1 MGSSLFDESDEEI
14 RVRPLIGLTTYVE
27 RAKWGVWDEESA
39 LLPNSYVTAVTRAG
53 GCPILLPPS
62 PARPE
67 DVMPALDGLVI
78 TGGPDVDPA
87 SYGADAHTETDR
99 PRTERDEWEMALGR
113 AALDDDLPLL
123 AICRGLQVL
132 NVAMGGTLH
141 QHLPEVI
148 GHDDHRTVMG
158 KMNKMLI
165 AVNPDSAIGAIL
177 GGETEGMCHHHQAI
191 NRLGRRMEAV
201 GFAADGTVEA
211 VEVAGQE
218 FAFGVQWHPE
228 DDPGDDRL
236 FVALVQAAS
245 RFRFERR
252 GDPEEKLTRWEVP

>member
-1 MGSSLFDESDEEI
+1 MGSSLFDDDTERRI
-14 RVRPLIGLTTYVE
+14 RPLIGLSTYVE
-27 RAKWGVWDEESA
+27 EAAWGAWYEESA
-39 LLPNSYVTAVTRAG
+39 LVPQSYVSAVARAG
-53 GCPILLPPS
+53 GCPVLLPPS

-67 DVMPALDGLVI
+67 DLMSALDGLVI

-87 SYGADAHTETDR
+87 SYGADAHAETDY
-99 PRTERDEWEMALGR
+99 PRKERDEWEMALGR

-141 QHLPEVI
+141 QHLPEVV
-148 GHDDHRTVMG
+148 GHDSHRIELG
-158 KMNKMLI
+158 KMNPMLI
-165 AVNPDSAIGAIL
+165 ALNADSAIGSIL
-177 GGETEGMCHHHQAI
+177 GSEAEGLCHHHQAI

-218 FAFGVQWHPE
+218 FAIGVQWHPE
-228 DDPGDDRL
+228 DNPSDDRL
-236 FVALVQAAS
+236 FTAFVQAAS
-245 RFRFERR
+245 RFRYERR
-252 GDPEEKLTRWEVP
+252 GDPEEKLLGWDNP